1 MESVLKRNS
10 FILLSITDIIK
21 KKLCYARKGELCT
34 MKYEGIILNPSRF
47 ISLTSLKPEEFDFSL
62 KYFTS
67 FCSSY
72 FRYHTAIDLKRKI
85 ITSSEHKNSKLLD
98 CGQKLFFLSNKLFV
112 FNICFYPK
120 NFTK

>member
-47 ISLTSLKPEEFDFSL
+47 ISLTSLKPEEFVF
-62 KYFTS
+62 Y
-67 FCSSY
+67 
-72 FRYHTAIDLKRKI
+72 
-85 ITSSEHKNSKLLD
+85 
-98 CGQKLFFLSNKLFV
+98 SNILRHFV
-112 FNICFYPK
+112 TVIFA
-120 NFTK
+120 TTLQWA